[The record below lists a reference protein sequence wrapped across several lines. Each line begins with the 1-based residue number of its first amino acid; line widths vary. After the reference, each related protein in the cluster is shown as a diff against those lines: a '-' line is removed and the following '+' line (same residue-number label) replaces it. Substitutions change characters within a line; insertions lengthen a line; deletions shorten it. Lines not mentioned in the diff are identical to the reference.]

1 VHNALAIAR
10 RERRALFDAPTA
22 YAVVALYVALVGG
35 FAFGI
40 DDAFEAGVASPRGV
54 FGWAH
59 LFLVMLA
66 PALTM
71 RLFAEERRAGTMELL
86 QALPLRDGEIV
97 AGKFLA
103 ACVLLAG
110 ALAATFPMVLTLAW
124 LGVPEVSGPSAPAV
138 VRVVSDTGLDWGGVV
153 TGYLGL
159 FASGAAMCAIG
170 LAASAWS
177 NHSVVAFLL
186 ALVLCVFPWAAGLV
200 VGTFPASWQA
210 TVTAWTFQ
218 AHVEPFFRGV
228 VALGDLAYWCG
239 LVAVALQAACLNLAW
254 RRWSVR

>member
-1 VHNALAIAR
+1 MQNALAIAR
-10 RERRALFDAPTA
+10 RESRALFDAPTA
-22 YAVVALYVALVGG
+22 YAVVGLYVALVGG

-40 DDAFEAGVASPRGV
+40 DDAFDAGVASARGV

-86 QALPLRDGEIV
+86 QSLPLRDGEIV

-103 ACVLLAG
+103 ACGVLAV
-110 ALAATFPMVLTLAW
+110 ALCATLPMVVTLAW
-124 LGVPEVSGPSAPAV
+124 LGVPEVSGPSAPAI
-138 VRVVSDTGLDWGGVV
+138 VRLFADTGLDWGGVV

-170 LAASAWS
+170 LAASAWA

-186 ALVLCVFPWAAGLV
+186 ALVLCVFPWAAGLA
-200 VGTFPASWQA
+200 VGGLPPAWQGA
-210 TVTAWTFQ
+210 VTAWTFQ

-228 VALGDLAYWCG
+228 VTLGDVVYWTG
-239 LVAVALQAACLNLAW
+239 LVAVALQASAFNLAW
-254 RRWSVR
+254 RRWSLR